1 MTSNLNHNTFIRL
14 VTLWIIIEALLGG
27 IVHATKLPISGILI
41 GGGAIICISMIAFYV
56 DDKSAI
62 LKATILVAIFK
73 MMLSPH
79 SPPPA
84 YLAVFFQGLFG
95 SLILMRTNFFLI
107 RCICFSMICFFESA
121 IQRILVMTLI
131 YGNGFWDTINVF
143 IQSITQEM
151 EITNYSLI
159 LVSCYVIIHL
169 IIGLFIGVFISK
181 IPTKLTSFVPH
192 KSEFLTDQNSLFHTK
207 KTTKKSSFK
216 WLIALVILSVI
227 YWLSLNNM
235 LFSAKLFNQI
245 IGIIFR
251 SSIILIIWKF
261 IIGPYITKYLK
272 KYLLSTSKKYQ
283 YQIEDI
289 NNVLPGMKHMLNE
302 AWILSKEQSRLN
314 RPKYFILHV
323 LHRTVYDS

>member
-1 MTSNLNHNTFIRL
+1 
-14 VTLWIIIEALLGG
+14 
-27 IVHATKLPISGILI
+27 
-41 GGGAIICISMIAFYV
+41 
-56 DDKSAI
+56 
-62 LKATILVAIFK
+62 
-73 MMLSPH
+73 
-79 SPPPA
+79 
-84 YLAVFFQGLFG
+84 
-95 SLILMRTNFFLI
+95 
-107 RCICFSMICFFESA
+107 
-121 IQRILVMTLI
+121 
-131 YGNGFWDTINVF
+131 
-143 IQSITQEM
+143 M

>member
-1 MTSNLNHNTFIRL
+1 LTDNLNHNIFIRL
-14 VTLWIIIEALLGG
+14 VTLWIIIEAFLGG

-56 DDKSAI
+56 DDKSSI

-73 MMLSPH
+73 MLLSPH

-84 YLAVFFQGLFG
+84 YLAVFFQGLIGYVLF
-95 SLILMRTNFFLI
+95 MRTNFFMI
-107 RCICFSMICFFESA
+107 RSIFFSVICFFESA
-121 IQRILVMTLI
+121 IQRILVMTII
-131 YGNGFWDTINVF
+131 YGKGFWDTINVF
-143 IQSITQEM
+143 IQGITQKM

-192 KSEFLTDQNSLFHTK
+192 ESEVLTEQNSLFHTK
-207 KTTKKSSFK
+207 KASKKSSFI
-216 WLIALVILSVI
+216 WLFAIAMLSGI
-227 YWLSLNNM
+227 YWLSSNNI

-251 SSIILIIWKF
+251 SSIILTIWKF
-261 IIGPYITKYLK
+261 IIGPYIIKYLK
-272 KYLLSTSKKYQ
+272 KYLMSTSKKYQ
-283 YQIEDI
+283 YQIEAI
-289 NNVLPGMKHMLNE
+289 NNILPEMKYLLNE
-302 AWILSKEQSRLN
+302 AWLLSKEQSKFNRL
-314 RPKYFILHV
+314 KYFILHV
-323 LHRTVYDS
+323 LHRTVYVS